1 MKGNS
6 SLCADQL
13 EKSTFLPSKPAA
25 TLTFKVW
32 IIRIITLGT
41 KLYSNDLILKAI
53 KGAIYPKYF
62 MIND

>member
-1 MKGNS
+1 M
-6 SLCADQL
+6 
-13 EKSTFLPSKPAA
+13 SKPAA

-53 KGAIYPKYF
+53 KGAIHPKYF
-62 MIND
+62 MIYVNEIRSDFMKKLKGQ